1 MDKVAR
7 DQLVGLQTEALGP
20 ETGSDRWEASAQPA
34 ERVAEAIH
42 SQRSLGGPRPDWKSK
57 ITPPQPPPLMLPALP
72 GTRNGNGLG
81 MASGDALAR

>member
-20 ETGSDRWEASAQPA
+20 ETGSDRWESSAQPA

-42 SQRSLGGPRPDWKSK
+42 SLSVLWVVPGRIGSPR
-57 ITPPQPPPLMLPALP
+57 
-72 GTRNGNGLG
+72 
-81 MASGDALAR
+81 